1 MTVRMRARAAATTCA
16 PSGTPSLSRPPERQ
30 GWDEQ
35 TTMQATN
42 RTMRRAIAN
51 AAGVRRVTSP
61 NPWVGAVI
69 KSPSGEMFD
78 GATCPP
84 GGPHAEIVA
93 LTRAGERAV
102 GATLTVTLEPCAHA
116 GRTPPCTAAIIA
128 AGIRRVVV
136 GVVDPDPHVAG
147 RGVAALRAA
156 GVDVVVGVC
165 AAEVSAQLEAYLVH
179 RRTGRP
185 FVILKLAATVD
196 GRIAAA
202 DGTSRWITGPQARAD
217 VHRLRAE
224 SDAVLVGAGTVRIDD
239 PALTVRDL
247 DDVGADGRGPL
258 RVVLGQAPTN
268 ARVRP
273 CLELS
278 GDLGG
283 VLDELG
289 RRGIVQVLVEGGAT
303 VARQFHQAC
312 LVDRYVIYLA
322 PTFAGGDDNAPM
334 FNGPGATTIDA
345 MWRGTFR
352 SVVQLGGDIRLEI
365 DRNAPT
371 VGDHGEHRRT

>member
-1 MTVRMRARAAATTCA
+1 M
-16 PSGTPSLSRPPERQ
+16 
-30 GWDEQ
+30 
-35 TTMQATN
+35 
-42 RTMRRAIAN
+42 
-51 AAGVRRVTSP
+51 
-61 NPWVGAVI
+61 
-69 KSPSGEMFD
+69 
-78 GATCPP
+78 
-84 GGPHAEIVA
+84 
-93 LTRAGERAV
+93 
-102 GATLTVTLEPCAHA
+102 
-116 GRTPPCTAAIIA
+116 
-128 AGIRRVVV
+128 
-136 GVVDPDPHVAG
+136 
-147 RGVAALRAA
+147 
-156 GVDVVVGVC
+156 VVGVC
-165 AAEVSAQLEAYLVH
+165 ASEVSAQLEAYLVH

-217 VHRLRAE
+217 VHRLRAD
-224 SDAVLVGAGTVRIDD
+224 SDAVLVGAGTVRTDD

-247 DDVGADGRGPL
+247 DDLGSGGRDPL

-303 VARQFHQAC
+303 VAHQFHQAR

-352 SVVQLGGDIRLEI
+352 SIVQLGGDIRLEI
-365 DRNAPT
+365 NRNPPT
-371 VGDHGEHRRT
+371 LGDHGEPRRT